1 MNNMNNSENSEKK
14 QETNPRTAY
23 GLALLALAEA
33 DRNVVALDADLCTST
48 QSVQIEKN
56 LPGQYL
62 EMGIGEAN
70 MISVAAGLALCGKT
84 PFVHTFAV
92 FAAGRPFDQIRQG
105 VCLPNLNVKIVGS
118 SAGLS
123 DFGDGA
129 THQSFEDMAIMSV
142 LPNMTVLAP
151 VDAVEV
157 AKAVQ
162 AAANLKGP
170 VYIRLNRNDL
180 PVLTDESTPF
190 EVGAPLVLAEGK
202 DTALCVNGVT
212 AAMGLEAREILS
224 QQGISARVVNFS
236 TIKPLDGEAVRSAL
250 GGVRALVTAEEHS
263 VIGGLGA
270 AIADCLSESP
280 LPMARIG
287 IADRYGQSAHRYE
300 QLLEHYG
307 LTPETIA
314 QAAKK
319 LLEREKN

>member
-1 MNNMNNSENSEKK
+1 MKEQEK
-14 QETNPRTAY
+14 NPRVAY
-23 GLALLALAEA
+23 GLALLALARA
-33 DRNVVALDADLCTST
+33 DRNVVALDADLCGST

-56 LPGQYL
+56 LPGQYF

-70 MISVAAGLALCGKT
+70 MVSAAAGLALCGKT

-92 FAAGRPFDQIRQG
+92 FATGRPFDQIRQG

-129 THQSFEDMAIMSV
+129 THQSFEDMALMSV

-162 AAANLKGP
+162 AAARIEGP

-180 PVLTDESTPF
+180 PVLTDDSTPF
-190 EVGAPLVLAEGK
+190 EIGKPLVLAEGS
-202 DTALCVNGVT
+202 DAAICVNGVT
-212 AAMGLEAREILS
+212 AGMGLAARETLS
-224 QQGISARVVNFS
+224 GQGIGVRVVNFS
-236 TIKPLDGEAVRSAL
+236 TIKPLDGEAVRAAL
-250 GGVRALVTAEEHS
+250 SGVRALVTAEEHS

-270 AIADCLSESP
+270 AVAECLSKTP
-280 LPMARIG
+280 LPTARIG
-287 IADRYGQSAHRYE
+287 IADRYGQSAHNYE
-300 QLLEHYG
+300 ELLEHYG
-307 LTPETIA
+307 LTAGAIA
-314 QAAKK
+314 EAVKE
-319 LLEREKN
+319 LL

>member
-1 MNNMNNSENSEKK
+1 MDSSEKK
-14 QETNPRTAY
+14 QEKNPRTAY
-23 GLALLALAEA
+23 GLALLALAKT

-70 MISVAAGLALCGKT
+70 MVSVAAGLALCGKT

-105 VCLPNLNVKIVGS
+105 VCLPNLNVKIIGS

-129 THQSFEDMAIMSV
+129 THQAIEDMAIMSV

-162 AAANLKGP
+162 AAAAHKGP

-190 EVGAPLVLAEGK
+190 EVGKPLVLAEG
-202 DTALCVNGVT
+202 
-212 AAMGLEAREILS
+212 
-224 QQGISARVVNFS
+224 
-236 TIKPLDGEAVRSAL
+236 
-250 GGVRALVTAEEHS
+250 
-263 VIGGLGA
+263 
-270 AIADCLSESP
+270 
-280 LPMARIG
+280 
-287 IADRYGQSAHRYE
+287 
-300 QLLEHYG
+300 
-307 LTPETIA
+307 
-314 QAAKK
+314 
-319 LLEREKN
+319 